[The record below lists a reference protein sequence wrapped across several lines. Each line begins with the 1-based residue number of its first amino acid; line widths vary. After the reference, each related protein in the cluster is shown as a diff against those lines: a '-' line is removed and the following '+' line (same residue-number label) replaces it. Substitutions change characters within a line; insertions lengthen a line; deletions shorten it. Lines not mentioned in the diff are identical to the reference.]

1 MSDPIGGKRRGR
13 PANSRPEIRR
23 KNLNVDQA
31 KLDRLISL
39 LGSGTETEVVDQAL
53 DLLLFQEEAMAGLRK
68 LAGRGHEIENLFDE
82 HLDL

>member
-1 MSDPIGGKRRGR
+1 MSEAPSPRRRGR
-13 PANSRPEIRR
+13 PPTARTGMRR
-23 KNLNVDQA
+23 KNLNVDQE

-39 LGSGTETEVVDQAL
+39 MGAGTETEVVDQAL

-68 LAGRGHEIENLFDE
+68 LAGRGNQIENLFDP